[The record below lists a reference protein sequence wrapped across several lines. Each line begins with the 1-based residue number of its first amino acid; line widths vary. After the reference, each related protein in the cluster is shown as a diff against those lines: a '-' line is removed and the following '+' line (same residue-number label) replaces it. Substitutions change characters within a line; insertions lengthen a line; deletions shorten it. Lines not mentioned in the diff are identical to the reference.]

1 MEDAAMNE
9 LEPTLHEVKV
19 RKTQDAQV
27 IRHLMSGKSLTP
39 IEALDLYGSFRLS
52 SIIYRLRDRGYD
64 IRTEMV
70 TIRKGT
76 RVARYTL
83 IQKKERGE

>member
-1 MEDAAMNE
+1 MNE

-39 IEALDLYGSFRLS
+39 IEAAASACRASSTGSV
-52 SIIYRLRDRGYD
+52 
-64 IRTEMV
+64 TED
-70 TIRKGT
+70 TT
-76 RVARYTL
+76 FAR
-83 IQKKERGE
+83 RW

>member
-1 MEDAAMNE
+1 MNE
-9 LEPTLHEVKV
+9 LEPTLHEMKV
-19 RKTQDAQV
+19 QETQDERVLQ
-27 IRHLMSGKSLTP
+27 HLLSGKSITP
-39 IEALDLYGSFRLS
+39 LEALDLYGSFRLS
-52 SIIYRLRDRGYD
+52 SIIFRLRDRGYD

-83 IQKKERGE
+83 NQKKEGE

>member
-1 MEDAAMNE
+1 MNE

-52 SIIYRLRDRGYD
+52 SIIYRLRYRGYD

>member
-1 MEDAAMNE
+1 MNE
-9 LEPTLHEVKV
+9 LEPTLHEMKV
-19 RKTQDAQV
+19 QESQEEQV
-27 IRHLMSGKSLTP
+27 LQHLLSGQSITP

-52 SIIYRLRDRGYD
+52 SIIFRLRDRGYD
-64 IRTEMV
+64 IHTEMV

-83 IQKKERGE
+83 NQKKEEGA

>member
-1 MEDAAMNE
+1 MNE
-9 LEPTLHEVKV
+9 LEPTLHEMKV
-19 RKTQDAQV
+19 QESQEEQV
-27 IRHLMSGKSLTP
+27 LQHLLSGQSITP

-52 SIIYRLRDRGYD
+52 SIIFRLRDRGYD
-64 IRTEMV
+64 ISTKMV

-83 IQKKERGE
+83 NQKKEEGA

>member
-1 MEDAAMNE
+1 MNE
-9 LEPTLHEVKV
+9 LEPTLHEMKV
-19 RKTQDAQV
+19 QESQEEQV
-27 IRHLMSGKSLTP
+27 LQHLLSGQSITP

-83 IQKKERGE
+83 IQKKERRG

>member
-1 MEDAAMNE
+1 MNE
-9 LEPTLHEVKV
+9 LEPTLHEMKV
-19 RKTQDAQV
+19 QESQEEQV
-27 IRHLMSGKSLTP
+27 LQHLLSGQSITP

-52 SIIYRLRDRGYD
+52 SIIFRLRGRGYD
-64 IRTEMV
+64 IHTEMV

-83 IQKKERGE
+83 NQKKEDE

>member
-1 MEDAAMNE
+1 MNE

-19 RKTQDAQV
+19 RETQDAQV